1 LIKKALAIA
10 FNALKVTFRD
20 KGNLIWLIIMPIV
33 WTTLI
38 GTMDTPGGG
47 DDKIPVGFLNRDR
60 GIYGE
65 VFEEILKKEESVKI
79 VAMAEDDE
87 DKMRNLVKDTK
98 LSVGVII
105 PDNFSEKLKA
115 GESVVIE
122 ILKSERSSSYFLEE
136 LIEKTAERISIDAL
150 AANFT
155 VDKIGERRMV
165 LEEEVLEDEKERI
178 WKEAF
183 VKADSFFEPSPSIGI
198 EYVVLSVEK
207 RDENIPM
214 GMEASSPGFAVMFV
228 MMGVCFAGA
237 AMVQERHHK
246 TLARLLTTPTEKF
259 FIISGK
265 MLGFFLIG
273 FIQFMI
279 LILFGQLV
287 LKVNWGGNLPL
298 GVLLLVISYVL
309 SVTGLGTLLS
319 VVVRTSAQAG
329 AFAVLISMVTSMLG
343 GAWWPIEIVP
353 RFMQTIA
360 RFTPQYWAINGFN
373 KIITRG
379 FGITEILPNFYV
391 LLAISTISLLLA
403 IHFFRFE

>member
-1 LIKKALAIA
+1 MIKKALVIA
-10 FNALKVTFRD
+10 FNSLKVTFRD

-33 WTTLI
+33 WTTLL
-38 GTMDTPGGG
+38 GTMSTPSGG
-47 DDKIPVGFLNRDR
+47 DEKIPVGFLNSDR

-65 VFEEILKKEESVKI
+65 VFEEILKKEESIKI
-79 VAMAEDDE
+79 VAIAEEDE

-98 LSVGVII
+98 FSVGVII
-105 PDNFSEKLKA
+105 PGDFSEKLKVREQA
-115 GESVVIE
+115 VIE
-122 ILKSERSSSYFLEE
+122 ILKSERYSSYFLEE
-136 LIEKTAERISIDAL
+136 LVEKVAGRISINAL

-155 VDKIGERRMV
+155 VEKISERRIV

-178 WKEAF
+178 WEEAF
-183 VKADSFFEPSPSIGI
+183 VKADAFFEPAPSIGI
-198 EYVVLSVEK
+198 EYVILSVEK
-207 RDENIPM
+207 REENIPM
-214 GMEASSPGFAVMFV
+214 GVEASSPGFAVMFV
-228 MMGVCFAGA
+228 MMGVCFAGV
-237 AMVQERHHK
+237 AMVQERHNK

-265 MLGFFLIG
+265 MLGFFLVG

-287 LKVNWGGNLPL
+287 LKVNWGNLPL
-298 GVLLLVISYVL
+298 GVLLLVASYVL

-353 RFMQTIA
+353 KFMQNVA

-391 LLAISTISLLLA
+391 LLAISAISLLLA
-403 IHFFRFE
+403 IRFFRFE

>member
-1 LIKKALAIA
+1 MIKKVLVIA
-10 FNALKVTFRD
+10 FNSLKVTFRD

-33 WTTLI
+33 WTTLL
-38 GTMDTPGGG
+38 GTMSTPGGG
-47 DDKIPVGFLNRDR
+47 DEKIPVGFLNSDR

-65 VFEEILKKEESVKI
+65 VFEEILKKEESIKI

-105 PDNFSEKLKA
+105 PGDFSEKLKVR
-115 GESVVIE
+115 EKVVIK
-122 ILKSERSSSYFLEE
+122 ILKSERGSSYFLEE
-136 LIEKTAERISIDAL
+136 LIEKVAGRISINAL

-155 VDKIGERRMV
+155 VEKISERRMV

-178 WKEAF
+178 WEEAF
-183 VKADSFFEPSPSIGI
+183 VKADAFFEPAPSIGI

-207 RDENIPM
+207 REENIPI
-214 GMEASSPGFAVMFV
+214 GVEASSPGFAVMFV
-228 MMGVCFAGA
+228 MMGVCFAGV
-237 AMVQERHHK
+237 AMVQERHNK

-265 MLGFFLIG
+265 MLGFFLVG
-273 FIQFMI
+273 FMQFMI

-287 LKVNWGGNLPL
+287 LKVNWGNLPL
-298 GVLLLVISYVL
+298 GVLLLVVSYVL

-353 RFMQTIA
+353 KFMQTIA

-391 LLAISTISLLLA
+391 LLVISAISLLLA
-403 IHFFRFE
+403 IRFFRFE

>member
-1 LIKKALAIA
+1 MIKKALVIA
-10 FNALKVTFRD
+10 FNSLKVTFRD

-38 GTMDTPGGG
+38 GTMSTTGSG
-47 DDKIPVGFLNRDR
+47 DEKIPVGFLNSDR

-65 VFEEILKKEESVKI
+65 VFEEILRKEESIEIIAV
-79 VAMAEDDE
+79 AEDDE
-87 DKMRNLVKDTK
+87 DKMRDLVKDTK
-98 LSVGVII
+98 LSVGLII
-105 PDNFSEKLKA
+105 PENFSEKLKV
-115 GESVVIE
+115 GEQVVIE

-136 LIEKTAERISIDAL
+136 LIGKVAERISIDAL

-155 VDKIGERRMV
+155 VEKIGERRMV
-165 LEEEVLEDEKERI
+165 LEEVVLEDEKERI

-183 VKADSFFEPSPSIGI
+183 VKADAFFEPAPSIGI

-207 RDENIPM
+207 RDENIPL
-214 GMEASSPGFAVMFV
+214 GVEASSPGFAVMFV
-228 MMGVCFAGA
+228 MMGVCFAGV

-265 MLGFFLIG
+265 MLGFFLVG

-287 LKVNWGGNLPL
+287 LKVNWGNLPL

-309 SVTGLGTLLS
+309 SVTGIGTLLS
-319 VVVRTSAQAG
+319 VIVRTSAQAG

-353 RFMQTIA
+353 KFMQNIA

-391 LLAISTISLLLA
+391 LLAISALSLLLA
-403 IHFFRFE
+403 IRFFRFE

>member
-1 LIKKALAIA
+1 MIKKALVIA
-10 FNALKVTFRD
+10 LNSLKVTFRD

-38 GTMDTPGGG
+38 GTMSTTGGG
-47 DDKIPVGFLNRDR
+47 DEKIPVGFLNNDR
-60 GIYGE
+60 GIYGKA
-65 VFEEILKKEESVKI
+65 FEEILRKEESIKI

-87 DKMRNLVKDTK
+87 DKMRNLVKDSK
-98 LSVGVII
+98 LSVGLII
-105 PDNFSEKLKA
+105 PDNFSEKLKV
-115 GESVVIE
+115 GEQVVIE
-122 ILKSERSSSYFLEE
+122 ILKSERGSSYFLEE
-136 LIEKTAERISIDAL
+136 LIEKVAERISIDAL

-155 VDKIGERRMV
+155 VEKIGERRMV

-178 WKEAF
+178 WEEAF
-183 VKADSFFEPSPSIGI
+183 VKADAFFEPAPSIGI

-214 GMEASSPGFAVMFV
+214 GVEASSPGFAVMFV
-228 MMGVCFAGA
+228 MMGVCFAGV
-237 AMVQERHHK
+237 AMVQERHNK

-265 MLGFFLIG
+265 MLGFFLVG

-287 LKVNWGGNLPL
+287 LKVNWGNLPL
-298 GVLLLVISYVL
+298 GVLLLVVSYVL

-353 RFMQTIA
+353 KFMQTIA

-391 LLAISTISLLLA
+391 LLAISGISLLLA
-403 IHFFRFE
+403 IRFFKFE

>member
-1 LIKKALAIA
+1 LIKKVLAIA
-10 FNALKVTFRD
+10 FNSLKVTFRD

-38 GTMDTPGGG
+38 GTMSTTGGG
-47 DDKIPVGFLNRDR
+47 DEKIPVGFLNSDR

-65 VFEEILKKEESVKI
+65 VFEEILKKEESIKI
-79 VAMAEDDE
+79 IAMAEDDK

-98 LSVGVII
+98 LSVGLII
-105 PDNFSEKLKA
+105 PDNFSEKLKV
-115 GESVVIE
+115 GERVVIE
-122 ILKSERSSSYFLEE
+122 ILKSERNSSYFLEE
-136 LIEKTAERISIDAL
+136 LIEKTAHRISIDAL

-155 VDKIGERRMV
+155 VDKISKSGLV
-165 LEEEVLEDEKERI
+165 LESEMEKERM
-178 WKEAF
+178 WEEAF
-183 VKADSFFEPSPSIGI
+183 VKADAFFEPAPSIGT

-207 RDENIPM
+207 RNENIPL
-214 GMEASSPGFAVMFV
+214 GVEASSPGFAVMFV
-228 MMGVCFAGA
+228 MMGVCFAGV
-237 AMVQERHHK
+237 AMVQERHNK

-259 FIISGK
+259 SIISGK
-265 MLGFFLIG
+265 MLGFFLVG

-287 LKVNWGGNLPL
+287 LKVNWGNLPL

-329 AFAVLISMVTSMLG
+329 AFAVLVSMVTSMLG

-353 RFMQTIA
+353 KFMQTIA

-373 KIITRG
+373 KIITQG
-379 FGITEILPNFYV
+379 FGIIEILPNFYV
-391 LLAISTISLLLA
+391 LLAISAISLLLA
-403 IHFFRFE
+403 IRFFRFE

>member
-1 LIKKALAIA
+1 MIKKVLVIA
-10 FNALKVTFRD
+10 FNSLKVTFRD

-38 GTMDTPGGG
+38 GTMSTTGGG
-47 DDKIPVGFLNRDR
+47 DEKIPVGFLNSDR

-65 VFEEILKKEESVKI
+65 VFEEILRKEESIKI

-87 DKMRNLVKDTK
+87 DKMRNSVKDTK
-98 LSVGVII
+98 LSVGLII
-105 PDNFSEKLKA
+105 PGDFSEKLKVR
-115 GESVVIE
+115 EQVVIE
-122 ILKSERSSSYFLEE
+122 ILKSQGNSSYFLEE
-136 LIEKTAERISIDAL
+136 LIEKTAHRISINAL

-155 VDKIGERRMV
+155 VEKISERRVV

-178 WKEAF
+178 WEEAF
-183 VKADSFFEPSPSIGI
+183 VKADAFFEPAPSIGI

-207 RDENIPM
+207 RDENIPI
-214 GMEASSPGFAVMFV
+214 GVEASSPGFAVMFV
-228 MMGVCFAGA
+228 MMGVCFAGV

-259 FIISGK
+259 SIISGK
-265 MLGFFLIG
+265 MLGFFLVG

-287 LKVNWGGNLPL
+287 LKVNWGNLPL
-298 GVLLLVISYVL
+298 GVLLLVVSYVL

-353 RFMQTIA
+353 RFMQNIA

-403 IHFFRFE
+403 IRFFRFE

>member
-1 LIKKALAIA
+1 LIKKALVIA
-10 FNALKVTFRD
+10 FNSLKVTFRD

-33 WTTLI
+33 WTTLL
-38 GTMDTPGGG
+38 GTMSTTGGG
-47 DDKIPVGFLNRDR
+47 DEKIPVGFLNSDR

-65 VFEEILKKEESVKI
+65 VFEEILRKEGSIKI
-79 VAMAEDDE
+79 VAIAEEDE

-98 LSVGVII
+98 LSVGIII
-105 PDNFSEKLKA
+105 PGDFSEKLKVREQA
-115 GESVVIE
+115 VIE
-122 ILKSERSSSYFLEE
+122 ILKSERNSSYFLEE
-136 LIEKTAERISIDAL
+136 LIEKVAERISIDAL

-155 VDKIGERRMV
+155 VEKISERRMV
-165 LEEEVLEDEKERI
+165 LEEEILEDEKERI
-178 WKEAF
+178 WEKAF
-183 VKADSFFEPSPSIGI
+183 VKADAFFEPAPSIGI

-207 RDENIPM
+207 RDENIPL
-214 GMEASSPGFAVMFV
+214 GVEASSPGFAVMFV
-228 MMGVCFAGA
+228 MMGVCFAGV

-265 MLGFFLIG
+265 MLGFFLVG

-287 LKVNWGGNLPL
+287 LKVNWGNLPS
-298 GVLLLVISYVL
+298 GVLLLVVSYVL

-343 GAWWPIEIVP
+343 GTWWPIEIVP
-353 RFMQTIA
+353 KFMQTIA

-391 LLAISTISLLLA
+391 LLAISAISLLLA
-403 IHFFRFE
+403 IRFFRFE

>member
-1 LIKKALAIA
+1 MIKKALAIA
-10 FNALKVTFRD
+10 FNSLKVTFRD

-38 GTMDTPGGG
+38 GTMSTTGGG
-47 DDKIPVGFLNRDR
+47 DEKIPVGFLNSDR

-65 VFEEILKKEESVKI
+65 VFEEILRNEESIKI

-98 LSVGVII
+98 LSVGLII
-105 PDNFSEKLKA
+105 PDNFSEKLKVR
-115 GESVVIE
+115 EQVVIE
-122 ILKSERSSSYFLEE
+122 ILKSERNSSYFLEE

-155 VDKIGERRMV
+155 VEKIGERRMV
-165 LEEEVLEDEKERI
+165 LEEEVLEEEKERI
-178 WKEAF
+178 WGEAF
-183 VKADSFFEPSPSIGI
+183 VKADAFFEPAPAIGI

-207 RDENIPM
+207 REENIPI
-214 GMEASSPGFAVMFV
+214 GVEASSPGFAVMFV
-228 MMGVCFAGA
+228 MMGVCFAGV
-237 AMVQERHHK
+237 AMVQERHNK

-265 MLGFFLIG
+265 MLGFFLVG

-287 LKVNWGGNLPL
+287 LKVNWGNLPL

-353 RFMQTIA
+353 KFMQNIA

-391 LLAISTISLLLA
+391 LLAISAISLLLA
-403 IHFFRFE
+403 IRFFRFE

>member
-10 FNALKVTFRD
+10 FNSLKVTFRD

-33 WTTLI
+33 WTTLL
-38 GTMDTPGGG
+38 GTMSTPGGG
-47 DDKIPVGFLNRDR
+47 DEKIPVGFLNSDR

-65 VFEEILKKEESVKI
+65 VFEEILKKEESIKI
-79 VAMAEDDE
+79 VAMADDDE
-87 DKMRNLVKDTK
+87 DKMRNLVKDAK
-98 LSVGVII
+98 LSVGLII
-105 PDNFSEKLKA
+105 PGDFSEKLKVR
-115 GESVVIE
+115 EQVVIE
-122 ILKSERSSSYFLEE
+122 ILKSERNSSYFLEE

-155 VDKIGERRMV
+155 VEKISERRMV
-165 LEEEVLEDEKERI
+165 LEEEILEDEKERM
-178 WKEAF
+178 WEEAF
-183 VKADSFFEPSPSIGI
+183 VKADAFFEPAPAIGI

-207 RDENIPM
+207 REENIPI
-214 GMEASSPGFAVMFV
+214 GVEASSPGFAVMFV
-228 MMGVCFAGA
+228 MMGVCFAGV
-237 AMVQERHHK
+237 AMVQERHNK

-265 MLGFFLIG
+265 MLGFFLVG

-287 LKVNWGGNLPL
+287 LKVNWGNLPL
-298 GVLLLVISYVL
+298 GVLMLVVSYVL

-353 RFMQTIA
+353 RFMQNIA

-391 LLAISTISLLLA
+391 LLAISGISLLLA
-403 IHFFRFE
+403 IRFFKFE

>member
-1 LIKKALAIA
+1 LIKKVLAIA
-10 FNALKVTFRD
+10 FNSLKVTFRD

-33 WTTLI
+33 WTTLL
-38 GTMDTPGGG
+38 GTMSTTGGG
-47 DDKIPVGFLNRDR
+47 DEKIPVGFLNSDR

-65 VFEEILKKEESVKI
+65 VFEEILKKEESIKI
-79 VAMAEDDE
+79 VVMAEDDE

-105 PDNFSEKLKA
+105 PDNFSEKLKVR
-115 GESVVIE
+115 EQVVIE

-136 LIEKTAERISIDAL
+136 LIEKTAHRISIDAL

-155 VDKIGERRMV
+155 VEKIGERRMV
-165 LEEEVLEDEKERI
+165 LEEEVLEEEKERI
-178 WKEAF
+178 WGEAF
-183 VKADSFFEPSPSIGI
+183 VKADAFFEPAPAIGI

-207 RDENIPM
+207 REENIPI
-214 GMEASSPGFAVMFV
+214 GVEASSPGFAVMFV
-228 MMGVCFAGA
+228 MMGVCFAGV
-237 AMVQERHHK
+237 AMVQERHNK

-265 MLGFFLIG
+265 MLGFFLVG

-287 LKVNWGGNLPL
+287 LKVNWGNLPL
-298 GVLLLVISYVL
+298 GVLLLVVSYVL

-353 RFMQTIA
+353 KFMQNIA

-391 LLAISTISLLLA
+391 LLAISAISLLLA
-403 IHFFRFE
+403 IRFFRFE

>member
-10 FNALKVTFRD
+10 FNSLKVTFRD
-20 KGNLIWLIIMPIV
+20 KGNLIWLIVMPIV

-38 GTMDTPGGG
+38 GTMSTTGGG
-47 DDKIPVGFLNRDR
+47 DEKIPVGFLNSDR

-65 VFEEILKKEESVKI
+65 VFEEILKKEESIKI
-79 VAMAEDDE
+79 VAMADDDE
-87 DKMRNLVKDTK
+87 DRMRNLVKDSK
-98 LSVGVII
+98 LSVGLII
-105 PDNFSEKLKA
+105 PGDFSEKLKVR
-115 GESVVIE
+115 EQVVIE
-122 ILKSERSSSYFLEE
+122 ISKSERGSSYFLEE
-136 LIEKTAERISIDAL
+136 LIEKVAERISIDAL

-165 LEEEVLEDEKERI
+165 LEEEVLEDEKKRI
-178 WKEAF
+178 WEEAF
-183 VKADSFFEPSPSIGI
+183 VKADAFFEPAPSIGI

-207 RDENIPM
+207 RDENVPM

-228 MMGVCFAGA
+228 MMGVCFAGV
-237 AMVQERHHK
+237 AMVQERHNK

-265 MLGFFLIG
+265 MLGFFLVG
-273 FIQFMI
+273 FIQFII

-287 LKVNWGGNLPL
+287 LKVNWGNLPL

-353 RFMQTIA
+353 KFMQTIA

-391 LLAISTISLLLA
+391 LLAISAISLLLA
-403 IHFFRFE
+403 IRFFRFE

>member
-1 LIKKALAIA
+1 MIKKVLVIA
-10 FNALKVTFRD
+10 FNSLKVTFRD

-33 WTTLI
+33 WTTLL
-38 GTMDTPGGG
+38 GTMSTPGGG
-47 DDKIPVGFLNRDR
+47 DEKIPVGFLNNDR

-65 VFEEILKKEESVKI
+65 VFEEILRNEESIKI

-105 PDNFSEKLKA
+105 PDNFSEKLKVR
-115 GESVVIE
+115 EQVVIE
-122 ILKSERSSSYFLEE
+122 ILKSERNSSYFLEE
-136 LIEKTAERISIDAL
+136 LIEKVAERISINSL

-155 VDKIGERRMV
+155 VEKVSERRMV
-165 LEEEVLEDEKERI
+165 LEEEVLEDEEEKVWE
-178 WKEAF
+178 EAF
-183 VKADSFFEPSPSIGI
+183 VKADAFFEPAPSIGI

-207 RDENIPM
+207 REENIPI
-214 GMEASSPGFAVMFV
+214 GVEASSPGFAVMFV
-228 MMGVCFAGA
+228 MMGVCFAGV
-237 AMVQERHHK
+237 AMVQERHNK

-265 MLGFFLIG
+265 MLGFFLVG

-287 LKVNWGGNLPL
+287 LKVNWGNLPL
-298 GVLLLVISYVL
+298 GVLLLVVSYVL

-353 RFMQTIA
+353 KFMQTIA

-391 LLAISTISLLLA
+391 LLAISAISLLLA
-403 IHFFRFE
+403 IRFFRFE

>member
-1 LIKKALAIA
+1 MIKKALAIA
-10 FNALKVTFRD
+10 FNSLKVTFRD

-38 GTMDTPGGG
+38 GTMSTPGKE
-47 DDKIPVGFLNRDR
+47 DEKIPVGFLNSDR

-65 VFEEILKKEESVKI
+65 VFAEILRKEESIKI
-79 VAMAEDDE
+79 VAVAEDDE

-98 LSVGVII
+98 FSVGLIV

-115 GESVVIE
+115 GELVVIE
-122 ILKSERSSSYFLEE
+122 ILKSERNSSYFLEE
-136 LIEKTAERISIDAL
+136 FIEKTAERISIDAL

-155 VDKIGERRMV
+155 VEKIGERRMV
-165 LEEEVLEDEKERI
+165 LEEEVLENEKERI
-178 WKEAF
+178 WEEAF
-183 VKADSFFEPSPSIGI
+183 VKADAFFEPAPAVGVK
-198 EYVVLSVEK
+198 YVVLSVEK
-207 RDENIPM
+207 RDENIPI

-228 MMGVCFAGA
+228 MMGVCFAGV

-265 MLGFFLIG
+265 MLGFFLLG
-273 FIQFMI
+273 FIQFLI

-287 LKVNWGGNLPL
+287 LKVNWGNLPL

-353 RFMQTIA
+353 KFMQNIA

-391 LLAISTISLLLA
+391 LLAISAISLLLA
-403 IHFFRFE
+403 IRFFRFE

>member
-1 LIKKALAIA
+1 MIRKALAIA
-10 FNALKVTFRD
+10 FNSLKVTFRD

-33 WTTLI
+33 WTTLL
-38 GTMDTPGGG
+38 GTMSTPGGG
-47 DDKIPVGFLNRDR
+47 DEKIPVGFLNSDR

-65 VFEEILKKEESVKI
+65 VFEEILKNEESIKI
-79 VAMAEDDE
+79 VAMAEEDE

-105 PDNFSEKLKA
+105 PDNFSEKLKVR
-115 GESVVIE
+115 EQVVIE
-122 ILKSERSSSYFLEE
+122 ILKSERNSSYFLEE
-136 LIEKTAERISIDAL
+136 LIEKVAERISINSL

-155 VDKIGERRMV
+155 VEKVSERRMV
-165 LEEEVLEDEKERI
+165 LEEEVLEDEEEKVWE
-178 WKEAF
+178 EAF
-183 VKADSFFEPSPSIGI
+183 VKADAFFEPAPSIGI

-207 RDENIPM
+207 REENIPI
-214 GMEASSPGFAVMFV
+214 GVDASSPGFAVMFV
-228 MMGVCFAGA
+228 MMGVCFAGV
-237 AMVQERHHK
+237 AMVQERHNK

-265 MLGFFLIG
+265 MLGFFLVG

-287 LKVNWGGNLPL
+287 LKVNWGNLPL
-298 GVLLLVISYVL
+298 GVLLLVVSYVL

-353 RFMQTIA
+353 KFMQTIA

-379 FGITEILPNFYV
+379 FGITEILPKFYV
-391 LLAISTISLLLA
+391 LLAISAISLLLA
-403 IHFFRFE
+403 IRFFKFE

>member
-1 LIKKALAIA
+1 MIKKVLVIA
-10 FNALKVTFRD
+10 FNSLKVTFRD

-38 GTMDTPGGG
+38 GTMSTTGGG
-47 DDKIPVGFLNRDR
+47 DEKIPVGFLNSDR

-65 VFEEILKKEESVKI
+65 VFEEILRKEESIKI

-87 DKMRNLVKDTK
+87 DKMRNSVKDTK
-98 LSVGVII
+98 LSVGLII
-105 PDNFSEKLKA
+105 PGDFSEKLKVR
-115 GESVVIE
+115 EQVVIE
-122 ILKSERSSSYFLEE
+122 ILKSQGNSSYFLEE
-136 LIEKTAERISIDAL
+136 LIEKTAHRISINAL

-155 VDKIGERRMV
+155 VEKISERRVV

-178 WKEAF
+178 WEEAF
-183 VKADSFFEPSPSIGI
+183 VKADAFFEPAPSIGI

-207 RDENIPM
+207 RDENIPI
-214 GMEASSPGFAVMFV
+214 GVEASSPGFAVMFV
-228 MMGVCFAGA
+228 MMGVCFAGV

-259 FIISGK
+259 SIISGK
-265 MLGFFLIG
+265 MLGFFLVG

-287 LKVNWGGNLPL
+287 LKVNWGNLPL
-298 GVLLLVISYVL
+298 GVLLLVVSYVL

-353 RFMQTIA
+353 RFMQNIA

-373 KIITRG
+373 KIITDRKS
-379 FGITEILPNFYV
+379 V
-391 LLAISTISLLLA
+391 V
-403 IHFFRFE
+403 

>member
-1 LIKKALAIA
+1 MIKKALVIA
-10 FNALKVTFRD
+10 FNSLKVTFRD

-33 WTTLI
+33 WTTLL
-38 GTMDTPGGG
+38 GTMSTSGGG
-47 DDKIPVGFLNRDR
+47 DEKIPVGFLNSDR

-65 VFEEILKKEESVKI
+65 VFEEILKKEESIKI
-79 VAMAEDDE
+79 VAIAEDDE
-87 DKMRNLVKDTK
+87 DKMRNLVKDTI

-105 PDNFSEKLKA
+105 PGDFSEKLKVREQA
-115 GESVVIE
+115 VIE
-122 ILKSERSSSYFLEE
+122 ILKSERYSSYFLEE
-136 LIEKTAERISIDAL
+136 LVEKVGERISINAL

-155 VDKIGERRMV
+155 VEKISERRMV
-165 LEEEVLEDEKERI
+165 LKEEVLEDEKERI
-178 WKEAF
+178 WEEAF
-183 VKADSFFEPSPSIGI
+183 VKADAFFEPAPSIGI
-198 EYVVLSVEK
+198 EYVILSVEK
-207 RDENIPM
+207 REENIPM
-214 GMEASSPGFAVMFV
+214 GVEASSPGFAVMFV
-228 MMGVCFAGA
+228 MMGVCFAGV
-237 AMVQERHHK
+237 AMVQERHNK

-265 MLGFFLIG
+265 MLGFFLVG

-287 LKVNWGGNLPL
+287 LKVNWGNLPL
-298 GVLLLVISYVL
+298 GVLLLVASYVL

-353 RFMQTIA
+353 KFMQNVA

-391 LLAISTISLLLA
+391 LLAISAISLLLA
-403 IHFFRFE
+403 IRFFRFE

>member
-1 LIKKALAIA
+1 LIKKTLAIA
-10 FNALKVTFRD
+10 LNSLKVTFRD

-38 GTMDTPGGG
+38 GTMSTTGGG
-47 DDKIPVGFLNRDR
+47 DEKIPVGFLNSDR

-65 VFEEILKKEESVKI
+65 VFEEILKNEENIKI

-98 LSVGVII
+98 LSVGLMI
-105 PDNFSEKLKA
+105 PYNFSEKLKV
-115 GESVVIE
+115 GEQVVIE
-122 ILKSERSSSYFLEE
+122 ILKSERGSSYFLEE
-136 LIEKTAERISIDAL
+136 LIEKVAGRISIDAL

-155 VDKIGERRMV
+155 VEKISERRMV
-165 LEEEVLEDEKERI
+165 LEEEVLEDGKERI
-178 WKEAF
+178 WEEAF
-183 VKADSFFEPSPSIGI
+183 VKADAFFEPVPAIGT

-207 RDENIPM
+207 RNENIPL
-214 GMEASSPGFAVMFV
+214 GVEASSPGFAVMFV

-259 FIISGK
+259 SIISGK
-265 MLGFFLIG
+265 MLGFFLVG

-287 LKVNWGGNLPL
+287 LKVNWGNLPL
-298 GVLLLVISYVL
+298 GVLLLVVSYVL

-343 GAWWPIEIVP
+343 GAWWPVEIVP
-353 RFMQTIA
+353 KFMQNIA

-379 FGITEILPNFYV
+379 FGIIEILPNFYV
-391 LLAISTISLLLA
+391 LLAISAISLLLA
-403 IHFFRFE
+403 IRFFRFE

>member
-1 LIKKALAIA
+1 MIKKALVIA
-10 FNALKVTFRD
+10 FNSLKVTFRD

-33 WTTLI
+33 WTTLL
-38 GTMDTPGGG
+38 GTMSTPSGG
-47 DDKIPVGFLNRDR
+47 DEKIPVGFLNSDR

-65 VFEEILKKEESVKI
+65 VFEEILKKEESIKI
-79 VAMAEDDE
+79 VAIAEDDE
-87 DKMRNLVKDTK
+87 DKMRNLVKDTI

-105 PDNFSEKLKA
+105 PGDFSEKLKVREQA
-115 GESVVIE
+115 VIE
-122 ILKSERSSSYFLEE
+122 ILKSERYSSYFLEE
-136 LIEKTAERISIDAL
+136 LVEKVAGRISINAL

-155 VDKIGERRMV
+155 VEKISERRMV

-178 WKEAF
+178 WEEAF
-183 VKADSFFEPSPSIGI
+183 VKADAFFEPAPSIGI
-198 EYVVLSVEK
+198 EYVILSVEK
-207 RDENIPM
+207 REENIPM
-214 GMEASSPGFAVMFV
+214 GVEASSPGFAVMFV
-228 MMGVCFAGA
+228 MMGVCFAGV
-237 AMVQERHHK
+237 AMVQERHNK

-265 MLGFFLIG
+265 MLGFFLVG

-287 LKVNWGGNLPL
+287 LKVNWGNLPL
-298 GVLLLVISYVL
+298 GVLLLVASYVL

-353 RFMQTIA
+353 KFMQNVA

-391 LLAISTISLLLA
+391 LLAISAISLLLA
-403 IHFFRFE
+403 IRFFRFE

>member
-1 LIKKALAIA
+1 MIKKALAIA
-10 FNALKVTFRD
+10 FNSLKVTFRD

-33 WTTLI
+33 WTTLL
-38 GTMDTPGGG
+38 GTMSTPGGG
-47 DDKIPVGFLNRDR
+47 DEKIPVGFLNSDR

-65 VFEEILKKEESVKI
+65 VFEEILKKEESIKI
-79 VAMAEDDE
+79 VAMADDDE
-87 DKMRNLVKDTK
+87 DKMRNLVKDAK
-98 LSVGVII
+98 LSVGLII
-105 PDNFSEKLKA
+105 PGDFSEKLKVR
-115 GESVVIE
+115 EQVVIE
-122 ILKSERSSSYFLEE
+122 ILKSERNSSYFLEE

-155 VDKIGERRMV
+155 VEKISERRMV
-165 LEEEVLEDEKERI
+165 LEEEILEDEKERM
-178 WKEAF
+178 WEEAF
-183 VKADSFFEPSPSIGI
+183 VKADAFFEPAPAIGI

-207 RDENIPM
+207 REENIPI
-214 GMEASSPGFAVMFV
+214 GVEASSPGFAVMFV
-228 MMGVCFAGA
+228 MMGVCFAGV
-237 AMVQERHHK
+237 AMVQERHNK

-265 MLGFFLIG
+265 MLGFFLVG

-287 LKVNWGGNLPL
+287 LKVNWGNLPL
-298 GVLLLVISYVL
+298 GVLLLVVSYVL

-353 RFMQTIA
+353 RFMQNIA

-391 LLAISTISLLLA
+391 LLAISGISLLLA
-403 IHFFRFE
+403 IRFFKFE

>member
-1 LIKKALAIA
+1 MIKKVLVIA
-10 FNALKVTFRD
+10 FNSLKVTFRD

-38 GTMDTPGGG
+38 GTMSTTGGG
-47 DDKIPVGFLNRDR
+47 DEKIPVGFLNSDR

-65 VFEEILKKEESVKI
+65 VFEEILRKEESIKI

-87 DKMRNLVKDTK
+87 DKMRNSVKDTK
-98 LSVGVII
+98 LSVGLII
-105 PDNFSEKLKA
+105 PGDFSEKLKVR
-115 GESVVIE
+115 EQVVIE
-122 ILKSERSSSYFLEE
+122 ILKSQGNSSYFLEE
-136 LIEKTAERISIDAL
+136 LIEKTAHRISINAL

-155 VDKIGERRMV
+155 VEKISERRVV

-178 WKEAF
+178 WEEAF
-183 VKADSFFEPSPSIGI
+183 VKADAFFEPAPSIGI

-207 RDENIPM
+207 RDENIPI
-214 GMEASSPGFAVMFV
+214 GVEASSPGFAVMFV
-228 MMGVCFAGA
+228 MMGVCFAGV
-237 AMVQERHHK
+237 AMVQERHNK

-259 FIISGK
+259 FIIFGK

-287 LKVNWGGNLPL
+287 LKVNWGNLPL
-298 GVLLLVISYVL
+298 GVLLLVVSYVL

-353 RFMQTIA
+353 RFMQNIS

-403 IHFFRFE
+403 IRFFRFE

>member
-1 LIKKALAIA
+1 MIKKALAIA
-10 FNALKVTFRD
+10 FNSLKVTFRD

-33 WTTLI
+33 WTTLL
-38 GTMDTPGGG
+38 GTMSTPGGG
-47 DDKIPVGFLNRDR
+47 DEKIPVGFLNSDR

-65 VFEEILKKEESVKI
+65 VFEEILRNEESIKI

-98 LSVGVII
+98 LSVGIII
-105 PDNFSEKLKA
+105 PGDFSEKLKVR
-115 GESVVIE
+115 EQVVIE
-122 ILKSERSSSYFLEE
+122 ILKSERNSSYFLEE
-136 LIEKTAERISIDAL
+136 LIEKVAERISIDAL

-155 VDKIGERRMV
+155 VEKISERRMV

-178 WKEAF
+178 WEEAF
-183 VKADSFFEPSPSIGI
+183 VKADAFFEPAPSIGI

-207 RDENIPM
+207 REENIPI
-214 GMEASSPGFAVMFV
+214 GVEASSPGFAVMFV
-228 MMGVCFAGA
+228 MMGVCFAGV
-237 AMVQERHHK
+237 AMVQERHNK

-265 MLGFFLIG
+265 MLGFFLVG

-287 LKVNWGGNLPL
+287 LKVNWGNLPL
-298 GVLLLVISYVL
+298 GVLLLVVSYVL

-353 RFMQTIA
+353 KFMQTIA

-391 LLAISTISLLLA
+391 LLAISGISLLLA
-403 IHFFRFE
+403 IRFFKFE

>member
-1 LIKKALAIA
+1 MIKKALAIA
-10 FNALKVTFRD
+10 FNSLKVTFRD

-38 GTMDTPGGG
+38 GTMSTPGGG
-47 DDKIPVGFLNRDR
+47 DEKIPVGFLNSDR

-65 VFEEILKKEESVKI
+65 VFEEILRNEESIKI

-87 DKMRNLVKDTK
+87 EKMRNLVKDTK
-98 LSVGVII
+98 LSVGLII
-105 PDNFSEKLKA
+105 PNDFSEKLTN
-115 GESVVIE
+115 GEPVAIK
-122 ILKSERSSSYFLEE
+122 ILKSERNTSYFLDE
-136 LIEKTAERISIDAL
+136 LITKAAERISIDAL
-150 AANFT
+150 SANFALE
-155 VDKIGERRMV
+155 KFIER
-165 LEEEVLEDEKERI
+165 
-178 WKEAF
+178 
-183 VKADSFFEPSPSIGI
+183 KADLESEVSESEKKKIWQDAFKKADEFFKPAPPIYV
-198 EYVVLSVEK
+198 EYIVLSVEEK
-207 RDENIPM
+207 RNENIPI
-214 GMEASSPGFAVMFV
+214 GMNASSPGFAVMFV
-228 MMGVCFAGA
+228 MMGVFFAGA

-259 FIISGK
+259 SIISGK
-265 MLGFFLIG
+265 MLGFFLVG

-287 LKVNWGGNLPL
+287 LKVNWGNLPL
-298 GVLLLVISYVL
+298 GVLLLVVSYVL

-319 VVVRTSAQAG
+319 VFVRTSAQAG
-329 AFAVLISMVTSMLG
+329 AFAVLISIVTSMFG

-353 RFMQTIA
+353 QFMQNIA

-391 LLAISTISLLLA
+391 LLAISAISLLLA
-403 IHFFRFE
+403 IRFFKFE

>member
-1 LIKKALAIA
+1 MIKKALAIA
-10 FNALKVTFRD
+10 FNSLKVTFRD

-38 GTMDTPGGG
+38 GTMSTPGGG
-47 DDKIPVGFLNRDR
+47 DEKIPVGFLNSDR

-65 VFEEILKKEESVKI
+65 VFEEILRNEESIKI

-98 LSVGVII
+98 LSVGIII
-105 PDNFSEKLKA
+105 PDNFSEKLKVR
-115 GESVVIE
+115 EQVVIE
-122 ILKSERSSSYFLEE
+122 ILKSERNSSYFLEE
-136 LIEKTAERISIDAL
+136 LIEKVAERISIDAL

-155 VDKIGERRMV
+155 VEKISERRMV
-165 LEEEVLEDEKERI
+165 LEEEILEDEKERM
-178 WKEAF
+178 WEEAF
-183 VKADSFFEPSPSIGI
+183 VKADAFFEPAPAIGI

-207 RDENIPM
+207 REENIPI
-214 GMEASSPGFAVMFV
+214 GVEASSPGFAVMFV
-228 MMGVCFAGA
+228 MMGVCFAGV
-237 AMVQERHHK
+237 AMVQERHNK

-265 MLGFFLIG
+265 MLGFFLVG

-287 LKVNWGGNLPL
+287 LKVNWGNLPL
-298 GVLLLVISYVL
+298 GVLLLVVSYVL

-353 RFMQTIA
+353 KFMQTIA

-391 LLAISTISLLLA
+391 LLAISGISLLLA
-403 IHFFRFE
+403 IRFFKFE

>member
-10 FNALKVTFRD
+10 FNSLKVTFRD

-38 GTMDTPGGG
+38 GTMSTPGGG
-47 DDKIPVGFLNRDR
+47 DEKIPVGFLNSDR

-65 VFEEILKKEESVKI
+65 AFEEILRKEESIKI
-79 VAMAEDDE
+79 VAMAEGDE

-98 LSVGVII
+98 LSVSVII
-105 PDNFSEKLKA
+105 PDNFSEKLKVR
-115 GESVVIE
+115 EQVVIE
-122 ILKSERSSSYFLEE
+122 ILKSERNSSYFLEE
-136 LIEKTAERISIDAL
+136 LIVKVAERISIDAL
-150 AANFT
+150 AANYT
-155 VDKIGERRMV
+155 IEKISERRMV

-178 WKEAF
+178 WEEAF
-183 VKADSFFEPSPSIGI
+183 VKADAFFEPAPSIGI

-207 RDENIPM
+207 REENIPI

-228 MMGVCFAGA
+228 MMGVCFAGV
-237 AMVQERHHK
+237 AMVQERHNK

-265 MLGFFLIG
+265 MLGFFLVG

-287 LKVNWGGNLPL
+287 LKVNWGNLPL
-298 GVLLLVISYVL
+298 GVLLLVVSYVL

-343 GAWWPIEIVP
+343 GAWWPIEIAP
-353 RFMQTIA
+353 KFMQNIA

-391 LLAISTISLLLA
+391 LLAISAISLLLA
-403 IHFFRFE
+403 IRFFRFE

>member
-1 LIKKALAIA
+1 MIKKALAIA
-10 FNALKVTFRD
+10 FNSLKVTFRD

-33 WTTLI
+33 WTTLL
-38 GTMDTPGGG
+38 GTMSTPGGG
-47 DDKIPVGFLNRDR
+47 DEKIPVGFLNSDR

-65 VFEEILKKEESVKI
+65 VFEEILKKEESIKI
-79 VAMAEDDE
+79 VAMADDDE
-87 DKMRNLVKDTK
+87 DKMRNLVKDAK
-98 LSVGVII
+98 LSVGLII
-105 PDNFSEKLKA
+105 PGDFSEKLKVR
-115 GESVVIE
+115 EQVVIE
-122 ILKSERSSSYFLEE
+122 ILKSERNSSYFLEE

-155 VDKIGERRMV
+155 VEKISERRMV
-165 LEEEVLEDEKERI
+165 LEEEILEDEKERM
-178 WKEAF
+178 WEEAF
-183 VKADSFFEPSPSIGI
+183 VKADAFFEPAPAIGI

-207 RDENIPM
+207 REENIPI
-214 GMEASSPGFAVMFV
+214 GVEASSPGFAVMFV
-228 MMGVCFAGA
+228 MMGVCFAGV
-237 AMVQERHHK
+237 AMVQERHNK

-265 MLGFFLIG
+265 MLGFFLVG

-287 LKVNWGGNLPL
+287 LKVNWGNLPL
-298 GVLLLVISYVL
+298 GVLMLVVSYVL

-353 RFMQTIA
+353 RFMQNIA

-391 LLAISTISLLLA
+391 LLAISGISLLLA
-403 IHFFRFE
+403 IRFFKFE

>member
-1 LIKKALAIA
+1 MIKKALVIA
-10 FNALKVTFRD
+10 FNSLKVTFRD

-38 GTMDTPGGG
+38 GTMSTTGGG
-47 DDKIPVGFLNRDR
+47 DEKIPVGFLNSDR

-65 VFEEILKKEESVKI
+65 VFEEILRNEESIKI

-98 LSVGVII
+98 LSVGIII
-105 PDNFSEKLKA
+105 PGDFSEKLKIR
-115 GESVVIE
+115 EQVVIE
-122 ILKSERSSSYFLEE
+122 ILKSERNSSYFLEE
-136 LIEKTAERISIDAL
+136 LIEKVAERISIDAL

-155 VDKIGERRMV
+155 VEKIGERRMV
-165 LEEEVLEDEKERI
+165 LEEEILEDEKERI
-178 WKEAF
+178 WEEAF
-183 VKADSFFEPSPSIGI
+183 VKADAFFEPAPSIGI

-207 RDENIPM
+207 REENIPM
-214 GMEASSPGFAVMFV
+214 GVEASSPGFAVMFV
-228 MMGVCFAGA
+228 MMGVCFAGV

-265 MLGFFLIG
+265 MLGFFLVG

-287 LKVNWGGNLPL
+287 LKVNWGNLPS
-298 GVLLLVISYVL
+298 GVLLLVVSYVL

-353 RFMQTIA
+353 KFMQTIA

-391 LLAISTISLLLA
+391 LLAISAISLLLA
-403 IHFFRFE
+403 IRFFRFE

>member
-10 FNALKVTFRD
+10 FNSLKVTFRD
-20 KGNLIWLIIMPIV
+20 KGNLIWLIVMPIV

-38 GTMDTPGGG
+38 GTMSTTGGG
-47 DDKIPVGFLNRDR
+47 DEKIPVGFLNSDR

-65 VFEEILKKEESVKI
+65 VFEETLKKEESIKI

-87 DKMRNLVKDTK
+87 DKMRNLLKDAK
-98 LSVGVII
+98 LSVGLII
-105 PDNFSEKLKA
+105 PGDFSEKLKV
-115 GESVVIE
+115 GEQVVIE
-122 ILKSERSSSYFLEE
+122 ILKSERGSSYFLEE
-136 LIEKTAERISIDAL
+136 LIEKIAGRISIAAL

-165 LEEEVLEDEKERI
+165 LEEEVLEDEKEKI
-178 WKEAF
+178 WEEAF
-183 VKADSFFEPSPSIGI
+183 VKADAFFEPAPSIGI

-214 GMEASSPGFAVMFV
+214 GVEASSPGFAVMFV
-228 MMGVCFAGA
+228 MMGVCFAGV
-237 AMVQERHHK
+237 AMVQERHNK

-265 MLGFFLIG
+265 MLGFFLVG
-273 FIQFMI
+273 FIQFII

-287 LKVNWGGNLPL
+287 LKVNWGNLPL

-353 RFMQTIA
+353 KFMQTIA

-391 LLAISTISLLLA
+391 LLAISAISLLLA
-403 IHFFRFE
+403 IRFFRFE

>member
-1 LIKKALAIA
+1 LIKKTLAIA
-10 FNALKVTFRD
+10 LNSLKVTFRD

-38 GTMDTPGGG
+38 GTMSTTGGG
-47 DDKIPVGFLNRDR
+47 DEKIPVGFLNSDR

-65 VFEEILKKEESVKI
+65 VFEEILKKEESIKI
-79 VAMAEDDE
+79 IVIAEDDK

-98 LSVGVII
+98 LSVGLII
-105 PDNFSEKLKA
+105 PYNFSEKLKV
-115 GESVVIE
+115 GEQVVIE
-122 ILKSERSSSYFLEE
+122 ILKSERGSSYFLEE
-136 LIEKTAERISIDAL
+136 LIEKVAGRISIDAL

-155 VDKIGERRMV
+155 VEKISERRMV
-165 LEEEVLEDEKERI
+165 LEEEVLEDGKERI
-178 WKEAF
+178 WEEAF
-183 VKADSFFEPSPSIGI
+183 VKADAFFEPVPAIGT

-207 RDENIPM
+207 RNENIPL
-214 GMEASSPGFAVMFV
+214 GVEASSPGFAVMFV

-259 FIISGK
+259 SIISGK
-265 MLGFFLIG
+265 MLGFFLVG

-287 LKVNWGGNLPL
+287 LKVNWGNLPL
-298 GVLLLVISYVL
+298 GVLLLVVSYVL

-343 GAWWPIEIVP
+343 GAWWPVEIVP
-353 RFMQTIA
+353 KFMQNIA

-379 FGITEILPNFYV
+379 FGIIEILPNFYV
-391 LLAISTISLLLA
+391 LLAISAISLLLA
-403 IHFFRFE
+403 IRFFRFE

>member
-1 LIKKALAIA
+1 LIKKVLVIA
-10 FNALKVTFRD
+10 FNSLKVTFRD

-38 GTMDTPGGG
+38 GTMSTTGGG
-47 DDKIPVGFLNRDR
+47 DEKIPVGFLNSDR

-65 VFEEILKKEESVKI
+65 VFEEILRKEESIKI

-87 DKMRNLVKDTK
+87 DKMRNSVKDTK
-98 LSVGVII
+98 LSVGLII
-105 PDNFSEKLKA
+105 PGDFSEKLKVR
-115 GESVVIE
+115 EQVVIE
-122 ILKSERSSSYFLEE
+122 ILKSQGNSSYFLEE
-136 LIEKTAERISIDAL
+136 LIEKTAHRISINAL

-155 VDKIGERRMV
+155 VEKISERRVV

-178 WKEAF
+178 WEEAF
-183 VKADSFFEPSPSIGI
+183 VKADAFFEPAPSIGI

-207 RDENIPM
+207 RDENIPI
-214 GMEASSPGFAVMFV
+214 GVEASSPGFAVMFV
-228 MMGVCFAGA
+228 MMGVCFAGV

-259 FIISGK
+259 SIISGK
-265 MLGFFLIG
+265 MLGFFLVG

-287 LKVNWGGNLPL
+287 LKVNWGNLPL
-298 GVLLLVISYVL
+298 GVLLLVVSYVL

-353 RFMQTIA
+353 RFMQNIS

-403 IHFFRFE
+403 IRFFRFE